1 MKGWIIIPRDILDE
15 KVFKKSNVFNVF
27 INLLMRAS
35 WSDHEYNGVQLK
47 EGQVVTTLNQIA
59 EWCNLSM
66 QNVRTVLLTLK
77 LTNLLTKESTHQ
89 NTTITICNYGS
100 YKLGDLETEQPSNK
114 RANNVTNKHKKEK
127 INKEEIIKKKI
138 NKRKKDEDSITKLI
152 EREHNRVL
160 NKSKKVE
167 SEVNRIEDMIK
178 FVEANPDSTAAGALR
193 NLKASGRLK
202 ELGINWSDQKN

>member
-100 YKLGDLETEQPSNK
+100 YKLADLETEQPSNK
-114 RANNVTNKHKKEK
+114 RANFVTNKHKKEK
-127 INKEEIIKKKI
+127 INKEEIIKKE
-138 NKRKKDEDSITKLI
+138 NK
-152 EREHNRVL
+152 
-160 NKSKKVE
+160 
-167 SEVNRIEDMIK
+167 
-178 FVEANPDSTAAGALR
+178 
-193 NLKASGRLK
+193 
-202 ELGINWSDQKN
+202 

>member
-15 KVFKKSNVFNVF
+15 KVFRKPNVFNIFV
-27 INLLMRAS
+27 NLLMRAS

-47 EGQVVTTLNQIA
+47 EGQVVTTINQIA
-59 EWCNLSM
+59 KWCNLSR
-66 QNVRTVLLTLK
+66 QNVKTGLLTLK
-77 LTNLLTKESTHQ
+77 LTNLLTKVSTCK

-100 YKLGDLETEQPSNK
+100 YKLGDLKTEQPSNQQ
-114 RANNVTNKHKKEK
+114 ANQVTNQHKKEK

-178 FVEANPDSTAAGALR
+178 FVEENPNSTALGVLK
-193 NLKASGRLK
+193 NLKISGRLK
-202 ELGINWSDQKN
+202 ELGITWQEKN

>member
-15 KVFKKSNVFNVF
+15 KVFRKPNVFNIFV
-27 INLLMRAS
+27 NLLMRAS

-59 EWCNLSM
+59 EWCNLSI

-77 LTNLLTKESTHQ
+77 LTNLLTQESTHQ
-89 NTTITICNYGS
+89 STTITICNYGS
-100 YKLGDLETEQPSNK
+100 YKLGNLETEQPSNK
-114 RANNVTNKHKKEK
+114 PANSVTNKHKKEK

-178 FVEANPDSTAAGALR
+178 FVEENPNSTALGVLK
-193 NLKASGRLK
+193 NLKTSGRLK
-202 ELGINWSDQKN
+202 ELGITWQEKN